1 MKSNTRMLVAA
12 AVAALI
18 VGALDLCVVRAYWDS
33 AGISFTRIGQSVARG
48 WYGDA
53 SFAGGTKTALVGT
66 LTHFGIMFAFMLTYL
81 LAAQRTAFM
90 RKYPAISAIAYGL
103 GTFVVMNFVVVPLSA
118 IGFHAPK
125 LMGAIRTLIPHV
137 LFVGPAIALV
147 AARFAAASRTDLT
160 PNS

>member
-1 MKSNTRMLVAA
+1 MRRALTTAA
-12 AVAALI
+12 IGGGIAGL
-18 VGALDLCVVRAYWDS
+18 LDCIYATVVWGFILGDDP
-33 AGISFTRIGQSVARG
+33 AGVWQSVAAG
-48 WYGDA
+48 LLGKA
-53 SFAGGTKTALVGT
+53 SYQGGHATAVLGLALHFFIAFVMALVYVLASRRLPV
-66 LTHFGIMFAFMLTYL
+66 LTARPL
-81 LAAQRTAFM
+81 LM
-90 RKYPAISAIAYGL
+90 GVLYGAVL
-103 GTFVVMNFVVVPLSA
+103 FIVMNFVVVPLSA